1 MPARDIQTVLV
12 VDDEPV
18 VLQLVTRVLER
29 ADFRVLEARSEEEAV
44 RLASTPA
51 PSVGAIILDASV
63 FEGGLGAALERLGSA
78 VGPVGMV
85 VVSGAPLDGADAA
98 LLERSHHR
106 YLSKPF
112 GPREL
117 IEAIQGVMHL

>member
-1 MPARDIQTVLV
+1 M
-12 VDDEPV
+12 

-44 RLASTPA
+44 RLASAPA

-63 FEGGLGAALERLGSA
+63 FEGGLGAALEQLA
-78 VGPVGMV
+78 ATIGPVGMV
-85 VVSGAPLDGADAA
+85 VVSGAPLDGAETA
-98 LLERSHHR
+98 LLERPRHR

-112 GPREL
+112 GPQEL
-117 IEAIQGVMHL
+117 IDAIQGVMHP